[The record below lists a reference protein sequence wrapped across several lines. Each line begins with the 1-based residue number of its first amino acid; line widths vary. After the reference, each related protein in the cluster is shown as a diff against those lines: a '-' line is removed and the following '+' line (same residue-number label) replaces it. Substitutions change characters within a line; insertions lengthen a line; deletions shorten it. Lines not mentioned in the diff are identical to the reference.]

1 MSKRKNRRN
10 RNDRDRIKSN
20 LSEFELFFKLFVIEK
35 SINAHISRLEST
47 VLDCTK
53 SSDKQLFGECL
64 RKARYAKLHLNE
76 AFDFFNEHGFLYLST
91 IDGLVKV
98 FDEFNEDLY
107 QVRKRSLEILIEMG
121 EEIDFE
127 IPKDLKLEEN

>member
-1 MSKRKNRRN
+1 MK
-10 RNDRDRIKSN
+10 
-20 LSEFELFFKLFVIEK
+20 K

-47 VLDCTK
+47 ILDCTK
-53 SSDKQLFGECL
+53 SSDKKLFSECL

-91 IDGLVKV
+91 IDDLVKV

-127 IPKDLKLEEN
+127 IPKDLVN